1 MTIPFVTLNNGVK
14 MPQEGF
20 GVFQVTD
27 LEQCKQAVKDALNLG
42 YRLLDTASSY
52 QNEEAVGAAIK
63 ESGVPRQ
70 ELFLTTK
77 AYMQEMGY
85 EKTKEA
91 FDRSCKKLGTD
102 YLDLYLIHMPLADY
116 YGSWRAMTELYQAG
130 RIRAIG
136 VCNFL
141 PDRLVDLCFNTDI
154 VPAVNQLE
162 LHPFYQRADELALLK
177 EYGVQ
182 PEAWAPFAEGMNGM
196 FTNPVLSAI
205 AEAHGKTTAQVILR
219 WNVQRGVVIIPKS
232 VHKERMEQNLAIWDF
247 ALTDAEMQ
255 QIASLDLGRP
265 QMLDTRNVKE
275 VRRVYDYLNNPV
287 VTSL

>member
-255 QIASLDLGRP
+255 QIASLDLGQP

>member
-196 FTNPVLSAI
+196 FTNLVLSAI